1 MVHVKIYDILVS
13 GLNRPETRKK
23 WKPLFLF
30 LWQTHALRKGR
41 LAILFLIGW
50 PVAAPQALNNKVEPA
65 YFTCFTGVQRM
76 YSRLEKKP
84 LETAAYRPLIQ
95 KKAVEI
101 TEREV
106 IGLSTQGKKG
116 ANLRSGPGT
125 SYAVPRELKGNV
137 PEGRMVSC
145 EGE

>member
-1 MVHVKIYDILVS
+1 MKIYDILVS
-13 GLNRPETRKK
+13 GLNRP
-23 WKPLFLF
+23 
-30 LWQTHALRKGR
+30 
-41 LAILFLIGW
+41 
-50 PVAAPQALNNKVEPA
+50 
-65 YFTCFTGVQRM
+65 
-76 YSRLEKKP
+76 EKKP

-116 ANLRSGPGT
+116 ANLRSGPGA

-145 EGE
+145 EGEWKKAGFRMDSPIHD